1 MPSSR
6 RDDLVSA
13 AARVFA
19 RDGFH
24 GVGIERVLA
33 EAGVA
38 KMTLYRHFKSKDEL
52 IAAALEQASVENV
65 AGLESRVSGDGVER
79 VMSLFDALGAWCA
92 GDDFNGCV
100 LLNAAAEF
108 KDRDHPVRVVVRR
121 HAERVRG
128 LLRRLVGEL
137 DVADPEALT
146 DELMLLVEG
155 AIEVAAI
162 SGCASCT
169 ETAKRA
175 ARTLIHAAV

>member
-33 EAGVA
+33 ESGVA

-52 IAAALEQASVENV
+52 IAAALEKASVEHI
-65 AGLESRVSGDGVER
+65 AGLESQLSGDGVER
-79 VMSLFDALGAWCA
+79 VMSLFDALASWCA
-92 GDDFNGCV
+92 SSDFNGCV

-108 KDRDHPVRVVVRR
+108 KDRDHPVRLVVRR
-121 HAERVRG
+121 HAER
-128 LLRRLVGEL
+128 LRDLIRRIVAEL
-137 DVADPEALT
+137 GPGDADALT
-146 DELMLLVEG
+146 NQLMLLVQG
-155 AIEVAAI
+155 VIEVAAI

-169 ETAKRA
+169 DTAKRA
-175 ARTLIHAAV
+175 ARTLISASV